1 MTIANGAKFVPFW
14 LDEKDWLCTLVF
26 LSPEDEAERA
36 QGAEVVGYLSA
47 YAFMTNTRILT
58 LLGDPEPGA
67 YEFLFSFSS
76 PANKERFLELMQ
88 SNELTETEEEFITI
102 PDRSEIEDAR
112 PLGDVLSE
120 DVLRHV
126 NAISIM
132 LLTGSDNDRPN

>member
-1 MTIANGAKFVPFW
+1 
-14 LDEKDWLCTLVF
+14 
-26 LSPEDEAERA
+26 
-36 QGAEVVGYLSA
+36 
-47 YAFMTNTRILT
+47 
-58 LLGDPEPGA
+58 
-67 YEFLFSFSS
+67 
-76 PANKERFLELMQ
+76 MQ

-112 PLGDVLSE
+112 PLGDVLTE